1 MSPFDRETLR
11 RRYQFRCGY
20 CDTSEVDVGAELEVD
35 HYHPRSKGGSDNFS
49 NLVYCCPAC
58 NRFKGNYWNP
68 SSPRRVLHPHRDNHS
83 EHFREGE
90 DGLLIPLTET
100 GRFHIDL
107 FFRMAVLAKKY
118 KIERIQL
125 NRPQLV
131 GQRLRKTR
139 EAEAERMYAVLLK
152 RFTELERELAEA
164 LAELEFLQDNS

>member
-1 MSPFDRETLR
+1 MSPVDRETLR

-68 SSPRRVLHPHRDNHS
+68 SSPLRLLHPQRDNPS

-100 GRFHIDL
+100 GRFH
-107 FFRMAVLAKKY
+107 
-118 KIERIQL
+118 IERIQL